1 LAQETR
7 CDVSRKPKR
16 TVNVGRATRGVTFDT
31 GMLVALERRHAGA
44 LALLRACRLSR
55 ASITI
60 PAAVVAEW
68 WRGTHR
74 ALLESGR
81 VEALTPELAERA
93 GELLARTAG
102 SNAVDATVVASAAL
116 RGDLVVT
123 GDEHDL
129 RELAEFVSGVTVERL
144 R

>member
-1 LAQETR
+1 M
-7 CDVSRKPKR
+7 SRKPKR
-16 TVNVGRATRGVTFDT
+16 TANVGRATRGVTFDT

-93 GELLARTAG
+93 GELLANTAG

-129 RELAEFVSGVTVERL
+129 RELAEFVPGVTVERL

>member
-7 CDVSRKPKR
+7 CRVSRKPKL
-16 TVNVGRATRGVTFDT
+16 TANVGRATRGVTFGT
-31 GMLVALERRHAGA
+31 GMLVALERRHADA

-81 VEALTPELAERA
+81 VEALTAELAESA
-93 GELLARTAG
+93 GELLASTAG

-116 RGDLVVT
+116 RGDLIVT
-123 GDEHDL
+123 GDEHAL
-129 RELAEFVSGVTVERL
+129 RELAEFVSGVAVERL

>member
-1 LAQETR
+1 M
-7 CDVSRKPKR
+7 SRKPKR
-16 TVNVGRATRGVTFDT
+16 TANVGRATRGVTFDT

-123 GDEHDL
+123 GDERDL

>member
-1 LAQETR
+1 LAQEAR
-7 CDVSRKPKR
+7 CGVSRKSKR
-16 TVNVGRATRGVTFDT
+16 TANVGRATRGVTFDT

-93 GELLARTAG
+93 GELLASTAG

>member
-1 LAQETR
+1 M
-7 CDVSRKPKR
+7 SRKPKR
-16 TVNVGRATRGVTFDT
+16 SANVGRATRGVTFDT

-60 PAAVVAEW
+60 PAAVVAAW

-93 GELLARTAG
+93 GELLASTAG
-102 SNAVDATVVASAAL
+102 SNAVGATVVASAAL
-116 RGDLVVT
+116 RRDLVVT

-129 RELAEFVSGVTVERL
+129 RELAAHVSGVTIERL